1 MCAVVAGAGEGS
13 SKVESEREEKG
24 AAAAA
29 RRFLSLVFQWFLT
42 SLSVLLS
49 SCDAISDHLRLTP
62 ARARRS
68 CRLVIERARVRRS

>member
-24 AAAAA
+24 DAAEA

-42 SLSVLLS
+42 SLSVLRS
-49 SCDAISDHLRLTP
+49 SCDAISDHLS

-68 CRLVIERARVRRS
+68 WRPGHEREGKEEEVV